1 MKNKL
6 DLTTS
11 WQKSI
16 AILILLGLGFIV
28 VKFLPVFIMAG
39 IIGLGLIFYRPI
51 WNGLKM
57 LSWYST
63 KWLIKNNV
71 VYYLNKSYDHLQK
84 EFKEFSKATD
94 DVGADMILVDN
105 QMKDLEFK
113 RKKSTELHARTQNIK
128 LQEQYEA
135 EVYSIKEQ
143 SDYLKPILEKVKN
156 QYLIMRQIEEMR
168 EQDLKLF
175 KIKLDAQIQKYE
187 ILKNLNNA
195 SDKAIKFIGNT
206 NSNQEKE
213 YKESMKQLEK
223 SVAGYMVNIEQTNK
237 KMLPELD
244 KFTVNQSYN
253 QNKGKEIINAYQKV
267 RLDLN

>member
-1 MKNKL
+1 MDKN
-6 DLTTS
+6 
-11 WQKSI
+11 QKS
-16 AILILLGLGFIV
+16 L
-28 VKFLPVFIMAG
+28 
-39 IIGLGLIFYRPI
+39 
-51 WNGLKM
+51 
-57 LSWYST
+57 
-63 KWLIKNNV
+63 
-71 VYYLNKSYDHLQK
+71 
-84 EFKEFSKATD
+84 
-94 DVGADMILVDN
+94 
-105 QMKDLEFK
+105 
-113 RKKSTELHARTQNIK
+113 K

>member
-16 AILILLGLGFIV
+16 AVLILLGLGFIV
-28 VKFLPVFIMAG
+28 VRFLPIFIMAG
-39 IIGLGLIFYRPI
+39 VIGLGLIFYRPI

-94 DVGADMILVDN
+94 EIGVDMKTVEKQVSDLNDN
-105 QMKDLEFK
+105 KNK
-113 RKKSTELHARTQNIK
+113 AIKLHAGSNDSK
-128 LQEQYEA
+128 LQEQYET
-135 EVYSIKEQ
+135 EVYAIKEQ
-143 SDYLKPILEKVKN
+143 LKFLEPTLEQVRN
-156 QYLIMRQIEEMR
+156 QYHIMRQIEDMR

-195 SDKAIKFIGNT
+195 STKATKFLGEGNST
-206 NSNQEKE
+206 QEKE
-213 YKESMKQLEK
+213 YKESMKQLER
-223 SVAGYMVNIEQTNK
+223 SVAGYMINIEQTNRR
-237 KMLPELD
+237 MLPELN
-244 KFTVNQSYN
+244 KFSMDSSYN
-253 QNKGKEIINAYQKV
+253 QLKGKEIINAYQKS
-267 RLDLN
+267 RLELK

>member
-1 MKNKL
+1 
-6 DLTTS
+6 
-11 WQKSI
+11 
-16 AILILLGLGFIV
+16 
-28 VKFLPVFIMAG
+28 
-39 IIGLGLIFYRPI
+39 
-51 WNGLKM
+51 
-57 LSWYST
+57 
-63 KWLIKNNV
+63 
-71 VYYLNKSYDHLQK
+71 
-84 EFKEFSKATD
+84 
-94 DVGADMILVDN
+94 MILVDN

-253 QNKGKEIINAYQKV
+253 QNKGKEIINAYQKA